1 MKLTIKGIT
10 ASTIMFN
17 SLNLIIRGDSRY
29 PDLYKE
35 SVARHIE
42 VVNEDQLSEVN
53 SLVNAGLIL
62 VENEDEIKKV
72 SDLYTERDKISV
84 ISSPTPNPMTQNVPE
99 NNSNSEMTQNSVNNS
114 NINNDDGE
122 IEDAPSKSS
131 ENLSESE
138 EVEKKSTNGR
148 GRPKG
153 AKNRKT
159 IEKEQESG
167 VVTPK
172 KIVKRTSSSDTPK
185 ETDDIESSVVVM
197 TPSGA
202 KGGNMVKNASGDI
215 GESEMTKASLEAMEK
230 IEAEEKADRESD
242 NSSEISNLDLD
253 MSEQTGL
260 SAVVSSD
267 GNAKK
272 VKMESSILP
281 EASQIKDRAVNFI
294 DDEGDIDEIDAFVDG
309 ENNTNF
315 QEESNIDEEE
325 DPFLEI

>member
-17 SLNLIIRGDSRY
+17 SLNLVLRGDSRY

-35 SVARHIE
+35 SVARHID
-42 VVNEDQLSEVN
+42 VVGEDQLSEVN

-62 VENEDEIKKV
+62 VENEYEDKKE
-72 SDLYTERDKISV
+72 SI
-84 ISSPTPNPMTQNVPE
+84 ISSPIRKPMIRNVTE
-99 NNSNSEMTQNSVNNS
+99 NNSNSEIKQNPVNNS
-114 NINNDDGE
+114 TEDNSTINNDDGE

-138 EVEKKSTNGR
+138 EVEQNSPKGR

-159 IEKEQESG
+159 IEKEQESS

-172 KIVKRTSSSDTPK
+172 KIVKRTFASDAQK
-185 ETDDIESSVVVM
+185 ETDDIESRVVIM

-202 KGGNMVKNASGDI
+202 KGGNMIKNASGDI
-215 GESEMTKASLEAMEK
+215 GESEMTKASLEAMAQ
-230 IEAEEKADRESD
+230 IEAEESEDRESD
-242 NSSEISNLDLD
+242 NSSDISNPELD

-260 SAVVSSD
+260 AAVVSSD
-267 GNAKK
+267 GNATKI
-272 VKMESSILP
+272 KMESSILP
-281 EASQIKDRAVNFI
+281 EASQIKERAVKFI
-294 DDEGDIDEIDAFVDG
+294 DDEVDIKELEAFVDG
-309 ENNTNF
+309 ENNPDV
-315 QEESNIDEEE
+315 QEESDVDGE
-325 DPFLEI
+325 DDTFLEI